1 MQTFT
6 FSSNRKK
13 PIFGDVSRSAEVNR
27 WLRKTLSAQFGGES
41 LLNPL
46 ASEFEVEGER
56 VSFLIDATHEAQF
69 IEVGT
74 LGDIN
79 PERVRKLRYAFRD
92 WRKEALSAI
101 LGSQAHTEIGL
112 TEADVEQYLAP
123 ENATLLLADEESE
136 ALVWRCCLGF
146 DFQNHS
152 DNFLPDEAGQY
163 VMKQNELPTMSGDSN
178 ERDAVSELETGAD
191 EGQIMNSTASIRS
204 FPSFSK
210 EVAVIFG
217 AGFLLAS
224 IVAFIF
230 SGMRPCDLTDVER
243 QILELQTQ
251 VDQRCNDGR

>member
-74 LGDIN
+74 LGDTN

-112 TEADVEQYLAP
+112 TEAEIKEYLAP

-152 DNFLPDEAGQY
+152 HNFLPDEAGHY
-163 VMKQNELPTMSGDSN
+163 VMNE
-178 ERDAVSELETGAD
+178 DAVHAMQMESNQEEVDSALETGTPVSQV
-191 EGQIMNSTASIRS
+191 ENSTLSIRS
-204 FPSFSK
+204 LPFFSK

-224 IVAFIF
+224 IVSFIF

-251 VDQRCNDGR
+251 VDQRCTD